1 MDNPER
7 HVTLEAR
14 HLTETNNTKYTTQK
28 CSNSGVY
35 DLPKRD
41 EKIFSRRMYISK

>member
-28 CSNSGVY
+28 F
-35 DLPKRD
+35 KTD
-41 EKIFSRRMYISK
+41 EQHAPQQIIIMNCINKSF